1 MANKSYGKYEVPETL
16 KNILAVQN
24 ELKEQGKLPYGDL
37 LGLYFAVES
46 LESRY
51 LNTPLDVIQFARPG
65 VDGIHYGFL
74 TEFGQVR
81 DLEETYIVRVTP
93 MDFDDPVQIVA
104 RNIRDFMTLLC
115 CHHPALEVLDINV
128 SEEYY
133 LKMAAEY
140 PDITG
145 GSREDEVKAL
155 FQQTFQLQP
164 LHDVL
169 NYYNAVRN
177 ERYKE
182 IVVET
187 VDGIGVV
194 NRASETEEH
203 ERFDLGRQE
212 ELQLS
217 KIQPFFSS
225 AGYESRL
232 AFLRDAQSLGLLHEN
247 GDVKS
252 FLVNQLILM
261 GLEDEAERL
270 SHSD

>member
-16 KNILAVQN
+16 KKIIALQN
-24 ELKEQGKLPYGDL
+24 ELKERGKLQYGDL
-37 LGLYFAVES
+37 LGLYFAIEG

-51 LNTPLDVIQFARPG
+51 LNTPLDVIPFARPG
-65 VDGIHYGFL
+65 VDGIHFGFL

-81 DLEETYIVRVTP
+81 DLEEAYIVRVIP

-115 CHHPALEVLDINV
+115 CHPPALEVLDNNV

-133 LKMAAEY
+133 LKVAEEY

-145 GSREDEVKAL
+145 GSQKDEVKEL

-164 LHDVL
+164 LPDIL
-169 NYYNAVRN
+169 DYYNTDRN

-187 VDGIGVV
+187 EDGIGVV

-203 ERFDLGRQE
+203 KRFDLRRQE

-247 GDVKS
+247 GEVKS
-252 FLVNQLILM
+252 FLVDQLILM